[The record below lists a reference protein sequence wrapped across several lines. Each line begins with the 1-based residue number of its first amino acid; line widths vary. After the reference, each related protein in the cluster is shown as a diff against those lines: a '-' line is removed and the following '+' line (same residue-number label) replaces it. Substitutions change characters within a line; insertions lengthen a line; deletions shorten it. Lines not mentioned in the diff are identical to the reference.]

1 MNQDIIDNLHILERY
16 YKKIGDHWRKQSY
29 ENAAAAIKR
38 LDFKIT
44 DISQVK
50 KVRGIG
56 KSISE
61 KIKEYLD
68 TGQIRKVEEVKN
80 QLQKKQHKNSKE
92 TSLELFETVWGI
104 GEETAKRLYAE
115 GLRTIDDLKHNQHLL
130 SKNQRIGLKY
140 YKDLLKPIP
149 REYIDLFKIVLKVV
163 ISKEFGLN
171 SFKMQIAGSYRRGS
185 RQSGDIDC
193 LITSKAFNLEEL
205 INALK
210 KWGIVTDVLSM
221 REEKF
226 MGIVHCPNNHW
237 HHFRMDIEFLP
248 EDEWGSGLLYFTGS
262 KAFNV
267 AMRKDAKRLGLTLN
281 QHGLFDSLGNRIPV
295 YKEKEIMNAV
305 GMQYISPDKR

>member
-29 ENAAAAIKR
+29 ENATAAIKR

-140 YKDLLKPIP
+140 YEDLLKPIP
-149 REYIDLFKIVLKVV
+149 RKYIDLFKTVLKVV
-163 ISKEFGLN
+163 IAKEFGLD

-185 RQSGDIDC
+185 QQSGDIDC
-193 LITSKAFNLEEL
+193 LITSKVFTLAEL
-205 INALK
+205 INALE

-226 MGIVHCPNNHW
+226 MGIVHCPNNQW

-248 EDEWGSGLLYFTGS
+248 ESEWGAGLLYFTGS

-267 AMRKDAKRLGLTLN
+267 AMRTDAKRLGLTLN
-281 QHGLFDSLGNRIPV
+281 QHGLFDSSGKRIPAFT
-295 YKEKEIMNAV
+295 EKEIMNAV
-305 GMQYISPDKR
+305 GMRYISPDKR